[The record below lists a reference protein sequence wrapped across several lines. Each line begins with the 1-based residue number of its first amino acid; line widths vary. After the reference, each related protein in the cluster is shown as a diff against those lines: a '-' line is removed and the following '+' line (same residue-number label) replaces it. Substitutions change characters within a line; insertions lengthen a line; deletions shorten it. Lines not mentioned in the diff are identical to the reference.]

1 METIVFWAWLEIE
14 TNTINSEAEGGNIYM
29 EVKSVTRPW
38 QGTGVLQCTKPGQLE
53 CLSFI
58 FYDEARRLA
67 EDRIASRL
75 NTGIWCCAT

>member
-1 METIVFWAWLEIE
+1 METIVFWAWLQIE
-14 TNTINSEAEGGNIYM
+14 TNIINSEAGGGNIYM

-67 EDRIASRL
+67 EDRIASGL